1 MNASELT
8 ELANTV
14 PLADNHCHGVVGT
27 PVTAATFAD
36 LATESD
42 RPQPAGFTVFDSP
55 LGVAIRAE
63 CAPMLGLP
71 RHASAEEYLA
81 GRAAVGDEEVS
92 RRLLTATGI
101 SHYLI
106 DTGYRSDDILSPE
119 ATAALGGGTS
129 REIVRIEVIAEQLAA
144 EGTGAAEFG
153 ARFAERLAAETRAAA
168 GLKTV
173 IAYRFGLDF
182 DPARPS
188 GAEVAAAAGEW
199 LGAGPSGAG
208 GRWRLDHPVLL
219 RSVLWAG
226 VDTGLPLQFHVG
238 FGDSDIVM
246 HRNDPSKMT
255 GFLHATV
262 DTGTSVMLLHCYPF
276 IREAGYLAEVYPHV
290 YFDTGAILHYTGASC
305 QALIA
310 QSLELA
316 PFAKLVFSSDAFGLP
331 ELYHLGALLW
341 RRGIGAI
348 MSGWVERDEI
358 SGRDAARYLHA
369 IAHGNVERVYGLGDA

>member
-71 RHASAEEYLA
+71 RHASAGEYLA

-129 REIVRIEVIAEQLAA
+129 REIVRIEVLAEQLAA
-144 EGTGAAEFG
+144 EGAGAAEFG
-153 ARFAERLAAETRAAA
+153 TRFA
-168 GLKTV
+168 
-173 IAYRFGLDF
+173 
-182 DPARPS
+182 PAQPFLRP
-188 GAEVAAAAGEW
+188 A
-199 LGAGPSGAG
+199 
-208 GRWRLDHPVLL
+208 L
-219 RSVLWAG
+219 RSK
-226 VDTGLPLQFHVG
+226 T
-238 FGDSDIVM
+238 
-246 HRNDPSKMT
+246 
-255 GFLHATV
+255 
-262 DTGTSVMLLHCYPF
+262 
-276 IREAGYLAEVYPHV
+276 
-290 YFDTGAILHYTGASC
+290 
-305 QALIA
+305 
-310 QSLELA
+310 
-316 PFAKLVFSSDAFGLP
+316 
-331 ELYHLGALLW
+331 
-341 RRGIGAI
+341 
-348 MSGWVERDEI
+348 
-358 SGRDAARYLHA
+358 
-369 IAHGNVERVYGLGDA
+369 